1 MSQNLHQNLHQKLV
15 QLHIRASE
23 WLDTGRAGGFMPV
36 CGICAHLTLSEGD
49 ETLLADLMASW
60 PGGSGVKNYP
70 VPHPDKDP
78 EYAYGSAT
86 MQEMWDPEY
95 EYARN
100 RLALLDWLIEQTDP
114 TRLPYVVVVGPGTD
128 DEVEIGTFATFLEAV
143 AFASKNRDGHDVDVM
158 KRQPDGS
165 LTTEL

>member
-36 CGICAHLTLSEGD
+36 CGICAHLTLNPSD
-49 ETLLADLMASW
+49 SDRLTALMAQW
-60 PGGSGVKNYP
+60 PGSSGDAGYP
-70 VPHPDKDP
+70 VPHPTMEP
-78 EYAYGSAT
+78 EEAFDTSPP
-86 MQEMWDPEY
+86 QEMWSLEH

-100 RLALLDWLIEQTDP
+100 RWALLYWLIEQTAP
-114 TRLPYVVVVGPGTD
+114 QFPYVVVRDPGTIH
-128 DEVEIGTFATFLEAV
+128 EVEIGTFATFLDAV
-143 AFASKNRDGHDVDVM
+143 DFASKNRYGHDVDAV

-165 LTTEL
+165 LTTEF